1 MTSGADAVFQLD
13 KAVVHIPLR
22 DNQIQ
27 RYREL
32 VDKMVC
38 DLAPLFQTTEDFVF
52 FLKIVRIQKG
62 QQRRIDPG
70 QLVLLGFYF
79 RLRRL

>member
-13 KAVVHIPLR
+13 KAVVRIPLR

-38 DLAPLFQTTEDFVF
+38 DLAPLLQTSSSSSDFTS
-52 FLKIVRIQKG
+52 G
-62 QQRRIDPG
+62 
-70 QLVLLGFYF
+70 
-79 RLRRL
+79 